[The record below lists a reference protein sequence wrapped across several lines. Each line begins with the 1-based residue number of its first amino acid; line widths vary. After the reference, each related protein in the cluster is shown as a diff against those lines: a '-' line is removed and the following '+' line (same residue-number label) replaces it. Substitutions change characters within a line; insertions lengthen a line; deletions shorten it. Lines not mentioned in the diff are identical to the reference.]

1 MHSRRALQ
9 EIVDVHSAYAAS
21 GGSLHPKLLEATRQ
35 GAQALMDSEILLV
48 PDAKFIRLVHNMGA
62 KPMERWTTFEIKE
75 LHANALL
82 AASAAALTRESHLT
96 VSSEAG
102 FRPAPAQELIDL
114 VQDMSA
120 KDLHEWPAKDIRS
133 MHGFA
138 MLAIQAYSLNISLE
152 LHPEPELGV
161 DLEKLI
167 TAAAIHGRDSDPDH
181 EVGDLQQYFR
191 ATWGVLTEAQKR
203 AVFLLPTVA
212 ATYESAMG
220 EELDVSQPPQRS
232 ARMRP

>member
-21 GGSLHPKLLEATRQ
+21 GGSLYPKLLDAMRH
-35 GAQALMDSEILLV
+35 GAQALKAPEILV
-48 PDAKFIRLVHNMGA
+48 PDAKFIRLVHNMDS
-62 KPMERWTTFEIKE
+62 KPMQRWTTHEIKE
-75 LHANALL
+75 LHANAML
-82 AASAAALTRESHLT
+82 AASAAALTRESYLT
-96 VSSEAG
+96 VSSESG

-114 VQDMSA
+114 VQDMSV

-133 MHGFA
+133 LHGFA
-138 MLAIQAYSLNISLE
+138 MLVIQAYALNISLE
-152 LHPEPELGV
+152 VQPEAEPGV
-161 DLEKLI
+161 DLDKLI

-181 EVGDLQQYFR
+181 EVGDLQQYLR
-191 ATWGVLTEAQKR
+191 ATWGVLTEAQKS
-203 AVFLLPTVA
+203 AVFLLPTVS

-220 EELDVSQPPQRS
+220 EELDISQPPQRS